1 MLRQSHFTFAFFSFL
16 LDSGCWG
23 DINKTDNT
31 SRGGKDFQ
39 DTGLGICHSHGMLP
53 KNNIQFKDIVKV
65 DNDDDYVEET
75 YYDSD
80 GIFYDDYLVAAKEGK
95 IVRPPKEVELTIYWT
110 RMVSRP
116 NCVDRLNITLGSKI
130 SMVFSDPSDALV

>member
-1 MLRQSHFTFAFFSFL
+1 MLRQSHFILAFFSFL
-16 LDSGCWG
+16 LESGCWG
-23 DINKTDNT
+23 DINKTDDM

-53 KNNIQFKDIVKV
+53 KNNLQFKDIVKV
-65 DNDDDYVEET
+65 NNNEDDVEET

-80 GIFYDDYLVAAKEGK
+80 GIFYDDYLLAAKEGK
-95 IVRPPKEVELTIYWT
+95 IVRPPKDVELTVYWT

-116 NCVDRLNITLGSKI
+116 NCVDRLYITLGSKI
-130 SMVFSDPSDALV
+130 ALEIPDPSDKLV